1 MTADLAEAAVAP
13 AEAVA
18 GRFFY
23 TDPSYA
29 RLWERFWEG
38 RDEIARNDLLLA
50 YEPLILVVIGQL
62 PGSVRSYWERDD
74 LASFGI
80 LGLVAAI
87 DRFDPSSALDRFPCY
102 AAMCVR
108 GAIYDELRRLD
119 WLPRSV
125 RKRVTEYQSTADE
138 LSLKLRREP
147 TSCEVLDTMGL
158 VGAAREAILSG
169 VQSSQMLHLD
179 RVVEVQGSDGVIRLA
194 DILAAEA
201 DDDPEAVA
209 VESEEVAALRRA
221 LDDLPERQ
229 RRVITLHVFEG
240 FTFEQIG
247 AQLGVT
253 ASRVCQIEA
262 AAIRSL
268 RELLGQFADE
278 MLPLGAS

>member
-1 MTADLAEAAVAP
+1 MTTERADAVVP

-29 RLWERFWEG
+29 RLWERFWTD
-38 RDEIARNDLLLA
+38 RDEITRNDLLLA

-62 PGSVRSYWERDD
+62 PGSVRTYWDRDD

-87 DRFDPSSALDRFPCY
+87 DRFDPSSPVNRFACY
-102 AAMCVR
+102 AALCIR

-125 RKRVTEYQSTADE
+125 RKRVTEYQATADE
-138 LSLKLRREP
+138 LCLRLGREP
-147 TSCEVLDTMGL
+147 GSSEVLDTMG
-158 VGAAREAILSG
+158 VAGAARQAVLSG

-179 RVVEVQGSDGVIRLA
+179 RVVEVEGSDGAIRLA
-194 DILAAEA
+194 DVLPAEDGA
-201 DDDPEAVA
+201 DPQAVV
-209 VESEEVAALRRA
+209 VESEQVATLRRA

-229 RRVITLHVFEG
+229 RRVITLHLFEG
-240 FTFEQIG
+240 FTLEQIG
-247 AQLGVT
+247 VQLGVS

-262 AAIRSL
+262 AALRSL
-268 RELLGQFADE
+268 RELLGHFADE
-278 MLPLGAS
+278 ILPAGTG